1 MPRAK
6 LNELRRR
13 IYLVLEQ
20 GPVGD
25 GVGTIVD
32 RLLALL
38 ILINLVAVA
47 LESVPEYRAHYG
59 LAFNLI
65 EIFSLVVFTVEYG
78 LRLWVAIEHGP
89 HRHLAAM
96 RARLKYAFSPGGIVD
111 LIAVL
116 PFWFALVLPDD
127 LRLFLVFRIVRFF
140 KIARYSPAM
149 RSLLDVLYRERRALF
164 GCLVITMGSALVA
177 AALMHLAE
185 GKVQPEKLGTI
196 PDALWWSIVTIGTIG
211 YGDVVPITALGKL
224 IATGTIFLGLIM
236 MALPIGIIATAFAE
250 QIHRRDFIVTW
261 GMIARVPLF
270 AELDAAAISDIMEL
284 LRAQVA
290 EADEVIVRAGDPA
303 HSMYFIAAGEVE
315 VALKKERLRLGVG
328 QFFGEVAVLR
338 RARRSATATALT
350 RTNLLVLAA
359 QDLHALMQRDPR
371 IAARIKDVVEKR
383 VGRERCQPQGRYR
396 DRGDRRSR
404 RGEIAARAR
413 RSLHGRRHKK
423 QTARAFA
430 RAGIFR
436 GVTARL
442 TPSPSSGSR
451 RPCRRRRT

>member
-1 MPRAK
+1 MPRDR

-13 IYLVLEQ
+13 VYQVLEQ

-25 GVGTIVD
+25 AMGVVVD
-32 RLLALL
+32 RLLVAL
-38 ILINLVAVA
+38 ILTNLIAVA
-47 LESVPEYRAHYG
+47 LESVPEIGARYALG
-59 LAFNLI
+59 FNLI
-65 EIFSLVVFTVEYG
+65 EIFSLFVFTVEYG

-96 RARLKYAFSPGGIVD
+96 HSRLKYALSPAGIVD
-111 LIAVL
+111 LVAVL
-116 PFWFALVLPDD
+116 PFWFAFVLPDD
-127 LRLFLVFRIVRFF
+127 LRLLLVLRIVRFF
-140 KIARYSPAM
+140 KFARYSPAM

-185 GKVQPEKLGTI
+185 GKVQPDKLGTI
-196 PDALWWSIVTIGTIG
+196 PDALWWAIVTVGTIG
-211 YGDVVPITALGKL
+211 YGDVVPITVLGKL

-236 MALPIGIIATAFAE
+236 MALPVGIIATAFAE

-270 AELDAAAISDIMEL
+270 AELDAGEISDIMGL

-290 EADEVIVRAGDPA
+290 EAGETIVRTGDPA

-328 QFFGEVAVLR
+328 HFFGEVAVLR

-350 RTNLLVLAA
+350 RTNLLVLSA

-383 VGRERCQPQGRYR
+383 VGRDVVSPK
-396 DRGDRRSR
+396 GDIVTE
-404 RGEIAARAR
+404 EIE
-413 RSLHGRRHKK
+413 
-423 QTARAFA
+423 
-430 RAGIFR
+430 
-436 GVTARL
+436 
-442 TPSPSSGSR
+442 
-451 RPCRRRRT
+451 

>member
-6 LNELRRR
+6 LKELRHRV
-13 IYLVLEQ
+13 YLVLEQ
-20 GPVGD
+20 GLVGD
-25 GVGTIVD
+25 STSITVD
-32 RLLALL
+32 RLLVVL
-38 ILINLVAVA
+38 ILINLIAVA
-47 LESVPEYRAHYG
+47 LESVPEIGSRYAVG
-59 LAFNLI
+59 FAAI
-65 EIFSLVVFTVEYG
+65 ELFSLVAFSVEYA
-78 LRLWVAIEHGP
+78 LRLWAAVEHGP
-89 HRHLAAM
+89 HRHLNAM
-96 RARLKYAFSPGGIVD
+96 RARLKYALSPSGIID

-127 LRLFLVFRIVRFF
+127 LRILVVFRIVRFF

-164 GCLVITMGSALVA
+164 GCLVITLGTALVA

-185 GKVQPEKLGTI
+185 SKVQPEKLGTI
-196 PDALWWSIVTIGTIG
+196 PDALWWAIVTIGTIG

-224 IATGTIFLGLIM
+224 IATATIFAGLIM
-236 MALPIGIIATAFAE
+236 MALPIGIIATAFSE

-270 AELDAAAISDIMEL
+270 GELDAAAISDIMEL
-284 LRAQVA
+284 LRAQVV
-290 EADEVIVRAGDPA
+290 ESGEVIVRAGDPA

-315 VALKKERLRLGVG
+315 VALKKESVRLGVG

-371 IAARIKDVVEKR
+371 IAKHINDVVEKR
-383 VGRERCQPQGRYR
+383 VGHERVSPV
-396 DRGDRRSR
+396 GDIVTE
-404 RGEIAARAR
+404 EI
-413 RSLHGRRHKK
+413 K
-423 QTARAFA
+423 
-430 RAGIFR
+430 
-436 GVTARL
+436 
-442 TPSPSSGSR
+442 
-451 RPCRRRRT
+451 

>member
-6 LNELRRR
+6 LHELRRR

-25 GVGTIVD
+25 ALGILVD
-32 RLLALL
+32 RLLVAL
-38 ILINLVAVA
+38 ILINLIAVA
-47 LESVPEYRAHYG
+47 LESVPEYHAHYA

-65 EIFSLVVFTVEYG
+65 ELFSLVVFSVEYA
-78 LRLWVAIEHGP
+78 LRLWVAVEHGP
-89 HRHLAAM
+89 HRHLAAV
-96 RARLKYAFSPGGIVD
+96 RARLKYALSPAGLID
-111 LIAVL
+111 LIVVL

-127 LRLFLVFRIVRFF
+127 LRVLLVFRIVRFF

-164 GCLVITMGSALVA
+164 GCLVITLGTALVA

-185 GKVQPEKLGTI
+185 AHAQPDKLGTI
-196 PDALWWSIVTIGTIG
+196 PDALWWAIVTIGTIG
-211 YGDVVPITALGKL
+211 YGDVVPITALGKFV
-224 IATGTIFLGLIM
+224 ATGTIFAGLIM

-270 AELDAAAISDIMEL
+270 GELDAAAISDIMEL
-284 LRAQVA
+284 LRAQVV
-290 EADEVIVRAGDPA
+290 ESGEVIVRAGDPA

-338 RARRSATATALT
+338 RARRSATAIALT

-359 QDLHALMQRDPR
+359 QDLHALMQRDSR
-371 IAARIKDVVEKR
+371 IAKHINDVVEKR
-383 VGRERCQPQGRYR
+383 VGRELVSPK
-396 DRGDRRSR
+396 GDIVTE
-404 RGEIAARAR
+404 EIEE
-413 RSLHGRRHKK
+413 
-423 QTARAFA
+423 
-430 RAGIFR
+430 AG
-436 GVTARL
+436 TEK
-442 TPSPSSGSR
+442 
-451 RPCRRRRT
+451 